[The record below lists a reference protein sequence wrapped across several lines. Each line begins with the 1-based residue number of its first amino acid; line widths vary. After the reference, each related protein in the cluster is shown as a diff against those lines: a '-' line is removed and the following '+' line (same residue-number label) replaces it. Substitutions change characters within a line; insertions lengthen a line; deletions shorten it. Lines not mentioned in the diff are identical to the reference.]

1 MNVATATTVTAQ
13 KIWKLETAMLH
24 ALVLEWREKCPVPS
38 RHKMFFSNLATASL
52 TEGQ

>member
-24 ALVLEWREKCPVPS
+24 ALVLEWRKKFPVPS
-38 RHKMFFSNLATASL
+38 HDTMFFFNLATASL